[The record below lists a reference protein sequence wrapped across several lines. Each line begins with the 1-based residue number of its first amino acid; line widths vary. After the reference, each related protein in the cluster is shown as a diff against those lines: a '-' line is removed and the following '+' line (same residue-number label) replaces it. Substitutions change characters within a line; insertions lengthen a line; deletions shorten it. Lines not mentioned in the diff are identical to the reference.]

1 MAETRTACPY
11 CGVGCGVSATAE
23 GRVLKVEGDASHP
36 ANLGR
41 LCSKGG
47 ALGATVGLEGR
58 LLHPMIGER
67 RASWNEAISR
77 IASRFSET
85 IARHGPDSVAFYVSG
100 QLLTEDYYAANKLM
114 KGFIGSG
121 NIDTNSR
128 LCMASAVVAHKLA
141 FGADLVPGCYEDL
154 DLADLVIF
162 SGHNAAWT
170 HPVLF
175 RRMEVA
181 RARGQRHVVIDP
193 RRTDTAEGCDLHLAI
208 APQTDVRLWN
218 GLLADLIRRGAVDRA
233 YVIAHVAGFDA
244 VAAELARADQSPGAV
259 AADCGVALADLESFF
274 RLVADTPKTVS
285 LFSMGANQSAQGV
298 AKGSAIL
305 NVHLATGRIGMP
317 GACPF
322 SITGQPNAMGG
333 RETGGMATT
342 LAAHMDFDELSR
354 ARVQRFWGSP
364 RMAPG
369 PGLKAVDMFEAVADG
384 RIKALWV
391 MATNPA
397 VSLPDATRVREA
409 LAACPFVVVSDCMA
423 ETDTTGFADVKL
435 PALAWGEKDGT
446 VTNSE
451 RRISRQRRLFAP
463 PGEARADWRIVAD
476 VGKAMGFGDAFGWRA
491 PAQVFR
497 EWARLSAY
505 ENTDRVLN
513 LGPLSAITPD
523 AYDALAPVQWPVTAS
538 GGTPRLF
545 ADGRFQTPDGRARM
559 VPVTAQGP
567 AEAVDA
573 AFPLSLNTGRVRD
586 HWHTLTR
593 TGLAPELCRHAPEP
607 YVEIHPADAE
617 PLAIA
622 EGRLTRI
629 QTAQGEAIAIARLS
643 DRQRRGS
650 IFMPMHWTVA
660 FAPDG
665 RANPLV
671 AAKVDPRSGQPEFKH
686 TPARVR
692 PYRET
697 WRGFFLAREPWRT
710 PRGLNLV
717 WRRIPQ
723 DACQLHE
730 FAGRGDEAEREMLRR
745 ALARGA
751 GEDVLRYQDP
761 ATGAVREAILAGGR
775 LDRVIFLTAT
785 GALPPRDWLAE
796 LFAAGDLSSQDR
808 AALLIGRQPGQAANA
823 SPVVCACRNVRADRI
838 AAAIAGG
845 AVSVE
850 AVGDITTAGTACG
863 SCRPEVAR
871 MLGSATADLLTVRA
885 VRAIEGAQTLLYDAL
900 TSREILAPAR
910 HA

>member
-1 MAETRTACPY
+1 MTKTACPY
-11 CGVGCGVSATAE
+11 CGVGCGVE
-23 GRVLKVEGDASHP
+23 GVADGRSLAVAGDADHP
-36 ANLGR
+36 ANFGR
-41 LCSKGG
+41 LCSKGS
-47 ALGATVGLEGR
+47 ALGSTVGLEGR
-58 LLHPMIGER
+58 LLHPVVNGR
-67 RASWNEAISR
+67 RSTWPEATALVAR
-77 IASRFSET
+77 RFAET

-175 RRMEVA
+175 RRMEAA

-193 RRTDTAEGCDLHLAI
+193 RRTDTAEGCDLHLAL

-218 GLLADLIRRGAVDRA
+218 GLLADLIRRGAIDRA
-233 YVIAHVAGFDA
+233 YIAAHVAGFEE
-244 VAAELARADQSPGAV
+244 VEAELARADQSPAAV
-259 AADCGVALADLESFF
+259 AADCGLALADLEAFF
-274 RLVADTPKTVS
+274 RLVAETPKTVS

-305 NVHLATGRIGMP
+305 NVHLATGRIGKP

-342 LAAHMDFDELSR
+342 LAGHMDFDEPSR

-364 RMAPG
+364 QMASG

-397 VSLPDATRVREA
+397 VSLPDAGRVRDA

-423 ETDTTGFADVKL
+423 ETDTAAFAHVKL

-476 VGKAMGFGDAFGWRA
+476 VGKAMGFGDAFGWHA

-505 ENTDRVLN
+505 ENNDRVLN
-513 LGPLSAITPD
+513 LGPLSGITLD
-523 AYDALAPVQWPVTAS
+523 AYDALEPVQWPVTAA

-545 ADGRFQTPDGRARM
+545 TDGRFQTPDGRARLQA
-559 VPVTAQGP
+559 VAARGP
-567 AEAVDA
+567 AQATDA
-573 AFPLSLNTGRVRD
+573 AFPLALNTGRVRD
-586 HWHTLTR
+586 HWHTMTR

-607 YVEIHPADAE
+607 YVEIHPADAG
-617 PLAIA
+617 PLGIA
-622 EGRLTRI
+622 EGALTRV

-643 DRQRRGS
+643 ERQRPGAL
-650 IFMPMHWTVA
+650 FMPMHWTEA
-660 FAPDG
+660 YAPSG

-671 AAKVDPRSGQPEFKH
+671 AKSRDPRSGQPEFKH
-686 TPARVR
+686 TPARAR

-697 WRGFFLAREPWRT
+697 WRGFLIARQAWAAPKGME
-710 PRGLNLV
+710 LV

-723 DACQLHE
+723 PACQLHE
-730 FAGRGDEAEREMLRR
+730 FAGRGDERERAALLR
-745 ALARGA
+745 ALTDRA
-751 GEDVLRYQDP
+751 GGDVLRFEDP
-761 ATGAVREAILAGGR
+761 GAGSLREAWFDGGR
-775 LDRVIFLTAT
+775 LDRVVFFTAS
-785 GALPPRDWLAE
+785 GSLPPREWLAD
-796 LFAAGDLSSQDR
+796 LFAAESLTAADR
-808 AALLIGRQPGQAANA
+808 TALLIGRQPGQAMETG
-823 SPVVCACRNVRADRI
+823 PMVCACRGVRVPRI
-838 AAAIAGG
+838 EAAIAGG
-845 AVSVE
+845 CASVD
-850 AVGDITTAGTACG
+850 AVGEVTGAGTSCG
-863 SCRPEVAR
+863 SCRPEIAR
-871 MLGSATADLLTVRA
+871 LLAGAAEA
-885 VRAIEGAQTLLYDAL
+885 VRRAA
-900 TSREILAPAR
+900 
-910 HA
+910 